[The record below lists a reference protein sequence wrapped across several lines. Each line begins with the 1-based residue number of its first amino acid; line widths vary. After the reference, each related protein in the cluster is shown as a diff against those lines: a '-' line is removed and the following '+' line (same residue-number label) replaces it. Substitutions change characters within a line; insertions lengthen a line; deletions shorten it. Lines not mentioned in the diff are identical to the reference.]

1 MKQSEFLRAKKIFS
15 GSDIVR
21 KYTFKTMNTR
31 DNCALLARANHQL
44 SQDFANSWDK
54 SALLAVVCP
63 IQAANQALARD
74 KSIHFQ
80 DCFECLSP
88 TKNAA

>member
-1 MKQSEFLRAKKIFS
+1 MKQSCFTGTKELFP

-21 KYTFKTMNTR
+21 KYTFKTVFSR

-44 SQDFANSWDK
+44 SQNFAMVWDK
-54 SALLAVVCP
+54 SALLATVCP
-63 IQAANQALARD
+63 IQIAIAELTRGYSA
-74 KSIHFQ
+74 HFR

-88 TKNAA
+88 HEIAA